1 MLFIVCL
8 PDVPSE
14 SIEKYDRMLVHLLG
28 WGSEERNGKTSSMLE
43 RVQIEVFPQR

>member
-1 MLFIVCL
+1 MIFTVCL

-14 SIEKYDRMLVHLLG
+14 NIKEYDGKQAELLG
-28 WGSEERNGKTSSMLE
+28 WGSEERTGKTSSKLE